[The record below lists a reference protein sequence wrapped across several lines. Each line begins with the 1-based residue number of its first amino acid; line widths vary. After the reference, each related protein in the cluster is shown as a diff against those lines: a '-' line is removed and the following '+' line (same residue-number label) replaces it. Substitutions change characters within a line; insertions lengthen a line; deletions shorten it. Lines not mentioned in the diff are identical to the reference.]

1 MPSDLG
7 TSHPG
12 QRVNP
17 AVLQT
22 LARVMQDSWSTPR
35 ASRPERDSPGRSGRN
50 REPLE
55 PGASR
60 PGQLV
65 DPAGHRALARVA
77 QDHGSTPWP
86 LEPSVIRPGELVE
99 AAGPL
104 THARVAW
111 ENSLIPRTIRPGPE
125 RNGRAGRPRGPS
137 DLNASCPGHLVD
149 PMGPGNRAQI
159 EGQMFD
165 TLGTRSQARVTRDS
179 W

>member
-1 MPSDLG
+1 M
-7 TSHPG
+7 
-12 QRVNP
+12 
-17 AVLQT
+17 A
-22 LARVMQDSWSTPR
+22 
-35 ASRPERDSPGRSGRN
+35 
-50 REPLE
+50 
-55 PGASR
+55 
-60 PGQLV
+60 
-65 DPAGHRALARVA
+65 
-77 QDHGSTPWP
+77 

-111 ENSLIPRTIRPGPE
+111 ENSLIPRTIGPGPE
-125 RNGRAGRPRGPS
+125 RHGRAGRPRGPS